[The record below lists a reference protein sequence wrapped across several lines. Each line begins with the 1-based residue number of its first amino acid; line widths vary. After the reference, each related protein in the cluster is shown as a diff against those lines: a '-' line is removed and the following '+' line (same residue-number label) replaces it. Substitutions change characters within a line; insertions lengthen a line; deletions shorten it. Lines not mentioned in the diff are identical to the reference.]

1 MVLSAGT
8 IHHGHIMS
16 GEICNDDQ
24 NYLSCITLIFF
35 FLYSNISLEICNEIK
50 PSYSLQF
57 RLCSM
62 HDLLEQTYALNLDT
76 MDASNIALNFKE
88 RARLIIQD
96 IISDSVAKKVP
107 SY

>member
-1 MVLSAGT
+1 
-8 IHHGHIMS
+8 
-16 GEICNDDQ
+16 
-24 NYLSCITLIFF
+24 
-35 FLYSNISLEICNEIK
+35 
-50 PSYSLQF
+50 
-57 RLCSM
+57 M